1 MNDVLLRVA
10 IIVGSTRPGRK
21 GEAVA
26 RWVYEIA
33 GSRGDAEFELGDIK
47 DYDLPL
53 LDEAVSPILSQYSTD
68 HTKAWSAKIAS
79 FDAFVFATPEYIHA
93 TSGALTHAFDY
104 LYHERMNRA
113 AGVVGSGDAS
123 ATAAAS

>member
-1 MNDVLLRVA
+1 MFLLRVA

-47 DYDLPL
+47 DYDSPAARRGGLADPQ
-53 LDEAVSPILSQYSTD
+53 PILERSHEGMVGQDRILRRVRLRDARVQRSEERRVG
-68 HTKAWSAKIAS
+68 KECRSRWS
-79 FDAFVFATPEYIHA
+79 P
-93 TSGALTHAFDY
+93 
-104 LYHERMNRA
+104 YH
-113 AGVVGSGDAS
+113 
-123 ATAAAS
+123 